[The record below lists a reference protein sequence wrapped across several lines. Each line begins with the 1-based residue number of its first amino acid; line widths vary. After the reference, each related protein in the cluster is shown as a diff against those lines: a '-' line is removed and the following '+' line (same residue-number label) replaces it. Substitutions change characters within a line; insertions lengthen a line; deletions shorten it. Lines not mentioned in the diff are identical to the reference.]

1 MNNLPRVV
9 TGTQPQPSQWLRL
22 QPLIISLTPHHCATT
37 TPPPPPPPVAV
48 AVAVVAVLV
57 VLVVEGGC
65 DAAFRQNSLTTSS
78 HFISSQ

>member
-37 TPPPPPPPVAV
+37 TPPPPVAV
-48 AVAVVAVLV
+48 AVAVIV